1 LAQTHYV
8 TRDYAQAIEAFAAFL
23 ARSPGST
30 RVPDAL
36 LKKGISEFEL
46 GRATNARA
54 TLDEVVRR
62 FPQNDAARLARE
74 QLARMR

>member
-1 LAQTHYV
+1 
-8 TRDYAQAIEAFAAFL
+8 
-23 ARSPGST
+23 
-30 RVPDAL
+30 L